1 MRIEDLSKEETVLP
15 SNVQMNDEDGNE
27 LYHFNAERV
36 LDQINAKFMC
46 GFKTPESHLND
57 LAEPSHAKYFTVLWD

>member
-1 MRIEDLSKEETVLP
+1 
-15 SNVQMNDEDGNE
+15 MNDEDGNE

-57 LAEPSHAKYFTVLWD
+57 LAEPSHAKYFTVLKD